1 MLSAKGA
8 ERWAYAAITL
18 LIAVV
23 TIGFG
28 SRVIN
33 HSLEAR
39 MVREVL
45 FEWQRLGQRFGAGG
59 GAWPTFEGHNH
70 VAYMRALK
78 QRMRQQGLLSP
89 GKAHRLAF
97 RPRLKRI
104 GKPDEQLFILLLPGR
119 MVIFGLS
126 PTTFARIDAQVDGA
140 SDPGRGHFTGSSA
153 SNGNQMIGNWRL

>member
-8 ERWAYAAITL
+8 EGWIFAAIL
-18 LIAVV
+18 LMVALI

-28 SRVIN
+28 SRLIN

-39 MVREVL
+39 LFQEVL

-59 GAWPTFEGHNH
+59 GAWPAFEGHNH

-78 QRMRQQGLLSP
+78 RRMRQQGIVSP
-89 GKAHRLAF
+89 EKAHRLEF
-97 RPRLKRI
+97 RPQLKRI
-104 GKPDEQLFILLLPGR
+104 GRPDEQLFVLLLPGR

-140 SDPGRGHFTGSSA
+140 SDPGRGLFTGTSA
-153 SNGNQMIGNWRL
+153 SNGNQMIGYWQL